1 VPDRS
6 TPGRPSP
13 SSWFRDLRVAGK
25 LLVSFTMVCALTV
38 VVGVIGMLRLTEANS
53 RIEDMY
59 HSNLLA
65 VSYVG
70 EVRVDLANVRFQ
82 LLNMIIA
89 DSAAARAKAQAQI
102 NQLDADLD
110 HQWTAYQGTGIAG
123 REGRVNTFAHSLA
136 AYRKVRDQRLIPLAM
151 AGDAAGFVKV
161 RTAHADAAITAMTA
175 ALDEISTVESAAA
188 VQSLADSRQAST
200 RAKVLIIGLIVVSVL
215 LSALIVVLVS
225 RAIAGPLRR
234 TVAVLAGLADGVLD
248 QRLQVRSRDEMG
260 QMGRSLNT
268 ALERLTT
275 AMREI
280 GTNVET
286 LASSS
291 EELSA
296 VARSVNDSAERSAG
310 QANGASSAAE
320 QISVNISTIAA
331 GSEEIGASITEIA
344 RSTSNAA
351 EVAAGAVTTTAD
363 ARNILDKLGA
373 SSAEIDDVVRLIT
386 SIAEQTNLLAL
397 NATIE
402 AARAGEMGKGF
413 AVVASEVKDL
423 AQETARATEDI
434 STRVSAIQ
442 GDSQAA
448 VTAITAI
455 SEVIQQINDTQ
466 TAIAA
471 AVEQQ
476 TATTTEMSRNVS
488 EVATGSAEI
497 SANVSGV
504 AQAAAETTNAA
515 ANAEQTSADLARVA
529 GALQTNL
536 ARFRY

>member
-1 VPDRS
+1 M
-6 TPGRPSP
+6 
-13 SSWFRDLRVAGK
+13 SWFRDLRVAGK
-25 LLVSFTMVCALTV
+25 LIVGFTLACAFTV
-38 VVGVIGMLRLTEANS
+38 VVGVVGILRLQETNDRTEG
-53 RIEDMY
+53 MY
-59 HSNLLA
+59 QNNLLA
-65 VSYVG
+65 VEHVG
-70 EVRVDLANVRFQ
+70 NVKADLAFIRFQ
-82 LLNMIIA
+82 LLNMLIS
-89 DSAAARAKAQAQI
+89 DAAAAKQKAQQQI
-102 NQLDADLD
+102 DQLDADLD
-110 HQWTAYQGTGIAG
+110 EQWAAYQNTGIAG
-123 REGRVNTFAHSLA
+123 RETQVKAVTDSLA
-136 AYRKVRDQRLIPLAM
+136 AYRTVRDNELVALAS
-151 AGDAAGFVKV
+151 AGNTTRFVAV
-161 RTAHADAAITAMTA
+161 RTAKADAQITTLTN
-175 ALDEISTVESAAA
+175 ALTEISDIESAAA
-188 VQSLADSRQAST
+188 AQSLADSRAAATS
-200 RAKVLIIGLIVVSVL
+200 AKVLIISIIVVSVL
-215 LSALIVVLVS
+215 LSALIVWLVTRS
-225 RAIAGPLRR
+225 IVGPLQR
-234 TVAVLAGLADGVLD
+234 TVGVLAGLAEGVMD
-248 QRLQVRSRDEMG
+248 QRLQVSSRDEMG
-260 QMGRSLNT
+260 QMGQSLNS
-268 ALERLTT
+268 ALERLTA

-280 GTNVET
+280 GINVET

-296 VARSVNDSAERSAG
+296 VAKSVNQSAERSAA
-310 QANGASSAAE
+310 QAHGASSAAE
-320 QISVNISTIAA
+320 EISVNISTIAA

-351 EVAAGAVTTTAD
+351 EVAAGAVTTTAE
-363 ARNILDKLGA
+363 ARQILDKLGT
-373 SSAEIDDVVRLIT
+373 SSAEIDDVVKLIT

-434 STRVSAIQ
+434 STRVTAIQ

-471 AVEQQ
+471 AVEEQ
-476 TATTTEMSRNVS
+476 TATTSEMSRNVA

-515 ANAEQTSADLARVA
+515 ANTEQTSAELARVA

>member
-1 VPDRS
+1 M
-6 TPGRPSP
+6 
-13 SSWFRDLRVAGK
+13 SWFRNLRVGLK
-25 LLVSFTMVCALTV
+25 LLVSFSVVCALTV
-38 VVGVIGMLRLTEANS
+38 VVGVVGMVRLAETNNRTENIY
-53 RIEDMY
+53 RN
-59 HSNLLA
+59 NLLA
-65 VSYVG
+65 IGYVG
-70 EVRVDLANVRFQ
+70 DVKADVAFVRFQ
-82 LLNMIIA
+82 LLNMLIA
-89 DSAAARAKAQAQI
+89 DAAGKTKAQAQI
-102 NQLDADLD
+102 DQLDASIDK
-110 HQWTAYQGTGIAG
+110 QWAAYRASGVAG
-123 REGRVNTFAHSLA
+123 REAQVKAFTDGLA
-136 AYRKVRDQRLIPLAM
+136 AYRKVRDEQLIPLAT
-151 AGDAAGFVKV
+151 AGNSTQFVKV
-161 RTAHADAAITAMTA
+161 RTASADAAITTITTA
-175 ALDEISTVESAAA
+175 LNDIGDIESAAA
-188 VQSLADSRQAST
+188 VRSLADSRASAANART
-200 RAKVLIIGLIVVSVL
+200 MIIGLIVVSLL
-215 LSALIVVLVS
+215 LSAGIVLLVS
-225 RAIAGPLRR
+225 RSIAGPLRR
-234 TVAVLAGLADGVLD
+234 TVAVLAGLAEGVLD
-248 QRLQVRSRDEMG
+248 QRLHVGSRDEMG
-260 QMGRSLNT
+260 RMGESLNA

-280 GTNVET
+280 GVNVET

-296 VARSVNDSAERSAG
+296 VARSVNDAAERSAG
-310 QANGASSAAE
+310 QAQGASSAAE

-331 GSEEIGASITEIA
+331 GSEEIGTSIVEIA

-363 ARNILDKLGA
+363 ARQILEKLGA
-373 SSAEIDDVVRLIT
+373 SSAEIDDVVKLIT

-448 VTAITAI
+448 VTAIVAI

-471 AVEQQ
+471 AVEEQ
-476 TATTTEMSRNVS
+476 TATTAEMSRNVS
-488 EVATGSAEI
+488 EVASGSAEI

-504 AQAAAETTNAA
+504 AQAAAETNSAA
-515 ANAEQTSADLARVA
+515 SNAEQTSADLARVA
-529 GALQTNL
+529 GALQANL
-536 ARFRY
+536 GRFRY

>member
-1 VPDRS
+1 M
-6 TPGRPSP
+6 
-13 SSWFRDLRVAGK
+13 SWFRNLRVAGK
-25 LLVSFTMVCALTV
+25 LVAGFSLVCVFTVIV
-38 VVGVIGMLRLTEANS
+38 GVVGVLRLEETNN
-53 RIEDMY
+53 RTEDMY
-59 HSNLLA
+59 QSNLLA
-65 VSYVG
+65 IDYVG
-70 EVRVDLANVRFQ
+70 DVRTDMAFIRFQ
-82 LLNMIIA
+82 LLNMLIA
-89 DSAAARAKAQAQI
+89 DSATNKQKAQQQI
-102 NQLDADLD
+102 DQLDTDLD
-110 HQWTAYQGTGIAG
+110 KQWAAYQATGIVG
-123 REGRVNTFAHSLA
+123 RETQVKAVTDSLE
-136 AYRKVRDQRLIPLAM
+136 AYRKVRDDQLVPLAM
-151 AGDAAGFVKV
+151 AGNTTQFVKV
-161 RTAHADAAITAMTA
+161 RTANADALITRMTA
-175 ALDEISTVESAAA
+175 GLNEIGDIESAAA
-188 VQSLADSRQAST
+188 AQSLTESKTAASRA
-200 RAKVLIIGLIVVSVL
+200 RLLIIGLVALAVV
-215 LSALIVVLVS
+215 LSGLIVWLVS
-225 RAIAGPLRR
+225 RSIAGPLGR
-234 TVAVLAGLADGVLD
+234 TVAVLAGLAEGIMD
-248 QRLQVRSRDEMG
+248 QRLHVGSTDEMG

-280 GTNVET
+280 GVNVET

-296 VARSVNDSAERSAG
+296 VAKSVNQSAERSAG
-310 QANGASSAAE
+310 QAQGASSAAE
-320 QISVNISTIAA
+320 EISVNIATIAA
-331 GSEEIGASITEIA
+331 GSEQIGASISEIA

-351 EVAAGAVTTTAD
+351 EVAAGAVTSTAE
-363 ARNILDKLGA
+363 ARQILDKLGA
-373 SSAEIDDVVRLIT
+373 SSAEIDDVVKLIT

-448 VTAITAI
+448 VTAIIAI
-455 SEVIQQINDTQ
+455 SEVIQKINDTQ

-476 TATTTEMSRNVS
+476 TATTTEMSRNVA

-504 AQAAAETTNAA
+504 AQSAAETTSAA
-515 ANAEQTSADLARVA
+515 ANTEQTSADLARVA

>member
-1 VPDRS
+1 M
-6 TPGRPSP
+6 
-13 SSWFRDLRVAGK
+13 SWFRDLGVAAK
-25 LLVSFTMVCALTV
+25 LVVSFSAVCLLTV
-38 VVGVIGMLRLTEANS
+38 VIGVVGSLRLSETNDRTES
-53 RIEDMY
+53 MY
-59 HSNLLA
+59 ENNLLA
-65 VSYVG
+65 INYVG
-70 EVRVDLANVRFQ
+70 DVKADVAFARFQ
-82 LLNMIIA
+82 LLNMLIA
-89 DSAAARAKAQAQI
+89 DAPADMAKAQDQI
-102 NQLDADLD
+102 DELDADLD
-110 HQWTAYQGTGIAG
+110 RQWTAYQQTGIAG
-123 REGRVNTFAHSLA
+123 REAQVDAFAKALQG
-136 AYRKVRDQRLIPLAM
+136 YRAVRDEQLIPLAM
-151 AGDAAGFVKV
+151 AGDEARFVRVRAAN
-161 RTAHADAAITAMTA
+161 ADAVIAAMTTALNEIGDIEA
-175 ALDEISTVESAAA
+175 ASAAR
-188 VQSLADSRQAST
+188 SLEESRQAAGQA
-200 RAKVLIIGLIVVSVL
+200 RLLIIGLVVASAL
-215 LSALIVVLVS
+215 LSGLIVLLVS
-225 RAIAGPLRR
+225 RSIVGPLRR

-248 QRLQVRSRDEMG
+248 QRLQVGSRDEMG
-260 QMGRSLNT
+260 QMGQSLNT

-280 GTNVET
+280 GVNVET

-296 VARSVNDSAERSAG
+296 VAKSVNESAERSG
-310 QANGASSAAE
+310 SQAQGASSAAE

-331 GSEEIGASITEIA
+331 GSEEIGASIAEIA

-351 EVAAGAVTTTAD
+351 EVAAGAVTTTAQ
-363 ARNILDKLGA
+363 ARDILDKLGA
-373 SSAEIDDVVRLIT
+373 SSAEIDDVVKLIT

-455 SEVIQQINDTQ
+455 SEVIQQINDSQ

-471 AVEQQ
+471 AVEEQ
-476 TATTTEMSRNVS
+476 TATTAEMSRNVS

-515 ANAEQTSADLARVA
+515 ANTEQTSADLALVA

>member
-1 VPDRS
+1 M
-6 TPGRPSP
+6 
-13 SSWFRDLRVAGK
+13 SWFQNLRVASK
-25 LLVSFTMVCALTV
+25 LVVSFSVVCALAV
-38 VVGVIGMLRLTEANS
+38 VVGVVGIMRLRETND
-53 RIEDMY
+53 RTEDMY
-59 HSNLLA
+59 QSNLIA
-65 VSYVG
+65 
-70 EVRVDLANVRFQ
+70 
-82 LLNMIIA
+82 IA
-89 DSAAARAKAQAQI
+89 DVGSVKADTAFIRFSVVNMLISGTAEAKAKARAQMEQY
-102 NQLDADLD
+102 DADLD
-110 HQWTAYQGTGIAG
+110 KQWAAYQATGVEG
-123 REGRVNTFAHSLA
+123 REAQVKAFTEALA
-136 AYRKVRDQRLIPLAM
+136 TYRQVRDEKLIPSALAS
-151 AGDAAGFVKV
+151 DNAGFLKA
-161 RTAHADAAITAMTA
+161 RGEGADTAIAAMVT
-175 ALDEISTVESAAA
+175 ALDELDELESTFAAR
-188 VQSLADSRQAST
+188 SLADSQDAGKS
-200 RAKVLIIGLIVVSVL
+200 AEIFIIGLIIAAVL
-215 LSALIVVLVS
+215 LSGLIVFVVS
-225 RAIAGPLRR
+225 RAIAGPARR
-234 TVAVLAGLADGVLD
+234 TVAVLAELAQGVLD
-248 QRLQVRSRDEMG
+248 QRLEVRSKDEMG
-260 QMGRSLNT
+260 QMGQSLNA

-280 GTNVET
+280 GVNVET

-296 VARSVNDSAERSAG
+296 VATSVNDSARLSAA
-310 QANGASSAAE
+310 QAQGASSASE

-331 GSEEIGASITEIA
+331 GSEEIGASIAEIA
-344 RSTSNAA
+344 RSTSSAA
-351 EVAAGAVTTTAD
+351 AVAAGAVTTTAD
-363 ARNILDKLGA
+363 AREILDKLGT
-373 SSAEIDDVVRLIT
+373 SSAEIDDVVKLIT

-402 AARAGEMGKGF
+402 AARAGEQGKGF

-442 GDSQAA
+442 ADSEAA
-448 VTAITAI
+448 LIAINAI

-471 AVEQQ
+471 AVEEQ
-476 TATTTEMSRNVS
+476 TATTAEMSRNVA

-515 ANAEQTSADLARVA
+515 ANTEQTSADLARVA